1 MSDVEIWLAQKEELS
16 WFLRSNTEIECF
28 LSYQNA
34 ARSETDFFN
43 RIGQKRT
50 SNVWRRANCSRL
62 FRYDADLAWFRWR
75 RFCMSVGWM
84 DNWGQAPGSL
94 SIDPFEAVDS

>member
-43 RIGQKRT
+43 RIGQQRT
-50 SNVWRRANCSRL
+50 PVSFTEQRQVIEIVREAQTEI
-62 FRYDADLAWFRWR
+62 
-75 RFCMSVGWM
+75 
-84 DNWGQAPGSL
+84 QA
-94 SIDPFEAVDS
+94 